1 MEIVKQRLTS
11 VFRRSFKIGE
21 ISSPFAGCGPHTE
34 EGSLIMTHVC
44 ATGCPDVLEVRF
56 ISAPGIENLVIFFSD
71 LINVLILLPHHGLI
85 QVKGGDQSGVEG
97 TRLVLTWPIPEEV
110 LVRRWSAHTCH
121 RNVACSVYL

>member
-1 MEIVKQRLTS
+1 
-11 VFRRSFKIGE
+11 
-21 ISSPFAGCGPHTE
+21 
-34 EGSLIMTHVC
+34 MTHVR

-97 TRLVLTWPIPEEV
+97 TCLVLTWPIPEEV
-110 LVRRWSAHTCH
+110 LVRWWPAHTCH
-121 RNVACSVYL
+121 RNVACSVYLEVRLSSS